1 MFVPVQLS
9 IAASTFRASSWI
21 QELIDKPSKNPV
33 KMYFNFIVIDYQ
45 LVLYGAKIRKNFI
58 DLLLLFNL

>member
-1 MFVPVQLS
+1 
-9 IAASTFRASSWI
+9 
-21 QELIDKPSKNPV
+21 
-33 KMYFNFIVIDYQ
+33 MYFNFIVIDYQ